1 MLHPLGPLAE
11 HLPALAEYECAQV
24 EMRHGIAASQAGESD
39 TAAVEFHSASR
50 SAERLARM
58 ADELAP
64 EQARRWRDVAE
75 QRAEFAAQARTHT
88 VRGEAVT
95 SA

>member
-24 EMRHGIAASQAGESD
+24 EMRHGIAASQTGELD

-50 SAERLARM
+50 SAKRLARM
-58 ADELAP
+58 ADEHAP
-64 EQARRWRDVAE
+64 EQAQRWRDVAQ
-75 QRAEFAAQARTHT
+75 QRAELAAQARAHT
-88 VRGEAVT
+88 GGREAVP